1 MSIDDLLDKFNWIE
15 RIDGLLFAVHS
26 FSLRRR
32 SHKGRKVGCWR
43 IDPGVKRIEIDR
55 RSHSGAEAERALRRA
70 HIEVRGRGVNGK
82 CAYFYVYTRQYRW
95 ALYILLREGVVIRN
109 TVPADVARWAGQHT
123 GPVALWGADR
133 RAANGAKASAHPN
146 KCRGSVR
153 RKPSGS

>member
-1 MSIDDLLDKFNWIE
+1 MNINDFFDAFDWID
-15 RIDGLLFAVHS
+15 RIDRLLFAVHS
-26 FSLRRR
+26 FSLRRSSR
-32 SHKGRKVGCWR
+32 KGRKVGSLR
-43 IDPGVKRIEIDR
+43 IDPGVNRIEIDR
-55 RSHSGAEAERALRRA
+55 RNHSGAEAERALRRA
-70 HIEVRGRGVNGK
+70 HIDVRGRGVNGK